1 MHQDRPSRRIA
12 HAIVR
17 DDLFYKKSLKR
28 FLLRSFLAGL
38 FRGVGT
44 AIGFSILSAFILYA
58 VTLLA
63 SHNLPVIGD
72 LLKRIA
78 EMMKYGV

>member
-1 MHQDRPSRRIA
+1 M
-12 HAIVR
+12 
-17 DDLFYKKSLKR
+17 
-28 FLLRSFLAGL
+28 AGL